1 MKRTITLAEKI
12 KLTYINEE
20 QMDQLEEIGQS
31 AAYV

>member
-20 QMDQLEEIGQS
+20 QKDQLEEIGQS